1 MPSRNT
7 MQQLDRVRSLCR
19 EYDFFQ
25 ISGEDINSSRQSF
38 VCLAMRDEKYRNLL
52 DSTWA
57 LIGHELIAT
66 EDITRGMFSEE
77 TINKYPDLEER
88 IQVFKKIGREKH
100 GL

>member
-1 MPSRNT
+1 
-7 MQQLDRVRSLCR
+7 
-19 EYDFFQ
+19 
-25 ISGEDINSSRQSF
+25 
-38 VCLAMRDEKYRNLL
+38 MRDEKYRNLL

-88 IQVFKKIGREKH
+88 IQDLKNRPGETWIIDYCTRYATSKVREET
-100 GL
+100 GI